1 MRLVTFRAADGAAHV
16 GAVRGEEIVD
26 LTVWLLQQE
35 PVLVPEHFDMC
46 YLIAA
51 EPEVWEQVGEALRAS
66 EAALKG
72 ADAWVPLEMERLMAP
87 IPRPRK
93 NVFCLGR
100 NYAEHAAE
108 SMRALGQGEPAKVD
122 KPEYP
127 AIFTKAPT
135 TVIGP
140 YSPIPYDARV
150 SEKIDWEVELAVVIG
165 RAGKNIGRDE
175 AKGHIF
181 GYTVLNDV
189 TARDIQGRHGGQFFK
204 GKSLD
209 GSCPM
214 GPWIVTADEV
224 PDPDNLRVW
233 TRVNGE
239 EKQSDTTASMMFGV
253 EEIIEQMS
261 LGMTLEP
268 GDIIATGTPAGVG
281 HARQPAEYLRPGD
294 TVECEVEGI
303 GIIRNRVKRTED

>member
-1 MRLVTFRAADGAAHV
+1 MRLITFRADDGTPHV
-16 GAVRGEEIVD
+16 GLIRDAEIID
-26 LTVWLLQQE
+26 LTLWLPQQE
-35 PVLVPEHFDMC
+35 AVMVAEHFDMVD
-46 YLIAA
+46 LLAA
-51 EPEVWEQVGEALRAS
+51 PPEVWEQVGMASRAS
-66 EAALKG
+66 EEALKG
-72 ADAWVPLEMERLMAP
+72 ADALLPLEVERLLAP

-93 NVFCLGR
+93 NVLCMGR

-108 SMRALGQGEPAKVD
+108 SMRAFGQGQPPAVA

-140 YSPIPYDARV
+140 FDPIPLDPRV
-150 SEKIDWEVELAVVIG
+150 SDKLDWEVELAIVIG
-165 RAGKNIGRDE
+165 RQGKNIRREE
-175 AKGHIF
+175 AKEYVF

-189 TARDIQGRHGGQFFK
+189 SARDIQQRHGGQFFK

-209 GSCPM
+209 GSCPI

-224 PDPDNLRVW
+224 PDPDNLELW
-233 TRVNGE
+233 TRVNGV
-239 EKQSDTTASMMFGV
+239 EKQHDNTGSMMFNV
-253 EEIIEQMS
+253 AEIIEQVS
-261 LGMTLEP
+261 FGMTLEP

-294 TVECEVEGI
+294 VVECEVAGI
-303 GIIRNRVKRTED
+303 GAIRNVVIAPDS